1 MKTHRIEEIPSGF
14 DYYTTSVL
22 DDYDFN
28 EIPNNVEELWY
39 WYATAPYE
47 GAGHMLMQTDDGLWH
62 HHDCGHC
69 SCYGPTERISTK
81 AGQSLADLLARCSG
95 DLLKELKPLTDAIS
109 LANSVLNEPSAHQKP

>member
-14 DYYTTSVL
+14 DYYTTSEL
-22 DDYDFN
+22 DDYDFK

-47 GAGHMLMQTDDGLWH
+47 GAGHMLMRTDDGLWH

-69 SCYGPTERISTK
+69 SCYGPTERISAK
-81 AGQSLADLLARCSG
+81 DGQPLADLLARCSV

-109 LANSVLNEPSAHQKP
+109 LANA